1 MLSTAVR
8 RTIGEFGFS
17 DLGQHRG
24 RGCCS
29 PATDARKSFNDFK
42 WIGGLLY
49 TLLVLPSKGLH
60 WLWPPLLPT
69 RVSLTDGGRI
79 LAAAVWLE
87 AAHSSS
93 HGLHRQLR
101 NGMNGAVLWENKLG
115 NIMEPG

>member
-8 RTIGEFGFS
+8 RTIGEFCFS
-17 DLGQHRG
+17 ELGQHRG

-29 PATDARKSFNDFK
+29 PATDAGKFFYDFIHFCFCQS
-42 WIGGLLY
+42 WDYIGY
-49 TLLVLPSKGLH
+49 S
-60 WLWPPLLPT
+60 PLLPT
-69 RVSLTDGGRI
+69 RVSLTDGGRT

-115 NIMEPG
+115 SIMEPG

>member
-1 MLSTAVR
+1 MFCFSELEQQR
-8 RTIGEFGFS
+8 RG
-17 DLGQHRG
+17 
-24 RGCCS
+24 GCCS
-29 PATDARKSFNDFK
+29 PATDAGKSFDDFIHF
-42 WIGGLLY
+42 WFCQSRGYIGY
-49 TLLVLPSKGLH
+49 I
-60 WLWPPLLPT
+60 PLLPT

-115 NIMEPG
+115 SIMEPG